1 MKNRRPLLLFALAVT
16 FGLGAAYLAQR
27 SLDLQPTT
35 IAEHKIE
42 TTNVV
47 VTKLDLPMA
56 TALKT
61 EHLDFIEW
69 PTAYLPEGTFT
80 DTSQLEGRVLRRP
93 FAEGEAIR
101 ETGILPKDSAGG
113 LEAIIE
119 PNRRAV
125 SVKVDPIVGVAGF
138 VTPGSRVDV
147 LATVR
152 RLDWHNK
159 QPYAKAVLQNVRVLA
174 IDQKLEEIRG
184 SEPEL
189 VSVVTLEVEPADA
202 EKLTFMSHEGKLQL
216 ALRSPADGEEVKTRG
231 VSVAS
236 LLGSKQNKKQAPR
249 KYMQIV
255 KGTQVS
261 KKTF

>member
-1 MKNRRPLLLFALAVT
+1 MNKQENIRENEKKMKNRRPLLLFALAVT
-16 FGLGAAYLAQR
+16 FGLGAAFLAQR
-27 SLDLQPTT
+27 TLETQPETLAT
-35 IAEHKIE
+35 AKIE

-47 VTKLDLPMA
+47 VTRVDLPMA

-61 EHLDFIEW
+61 EHLDLIEW

-80 DTSQLEGRVLRRP
+80 DASQLEGRVLRRP

-101 ETGILPKDSAGG
+101 ENGILPKDSAGG

-147 LATVR
+147 LATLR
-152 RLDWHNK
+152 RLDWQSK

-174 IDQKLEEIRG
+174 IDQKLEEIG
-184 SEPEL
+184 GAEPEL

-202 EKLTFMSHEGKLQL
+202 EKLTEKKDREEGENVELGGLLEKLRESEKL
-216 ALRSPADGEEVKTRG
+216 PADAGK
-231 VSVAS
+231 
-236 LLGSKQNKKQAPR
+236 NPR
-249 KYMQIV
+249 
-255 KGTQVS
+255 
-261 KKTF
+261 F